1 MCVIFGPK
9 MEEYCPEMCFGH
21 IRLLVALYQAN
32 LITLVKRHI
41 CGTQGVCVPNFA
53 GVAPTLPIVLL
64 FTNSLGRTH
73 ARTHGRTDGRTHG
86 HAPSENILSWR
97 RELGILPVTKTS
109 ENSRSASL

>member
-53 GVAPTLPIVLL
+53 GVVPTVPRALL
-64 FTNSLGRTH
+64 STNLLGRTH
-73 ARTHGRTDGRTHG
+73 MHARTHTHT
-86 HAPSENILSWR
+86 LTR
-97 RELGILPVTKTS
+97 VKT
-109 ENSRSASL
+109 

>member
-41 CGTQGVCVPNFA
+41 CGTQGVCVPNFV
-53 GVAPTLPIVLL
+53 GVAPTLPVVLL

-73 ARTHGRTDGRTHG
+73 ARTHGRTDTPQVKTYSPGG
-86 HAPSENILSWR
+86 ENNMTP
-97 RELGILPVTKTS
+97 GQYMKT
-109 ENSRSASL
+109 RLH

>member
-21 IRLLVALYQAN
+21 IRLLVALYQPN

-53 GVAPTLPIVLL
+53 GVAPTLPRVLL
-64 FTNSLGRTH
+64 FTNSLGRTD
-73 ARTHGRTDGRTHG
+73 GRTDTPQVKTYSPGG
-86 HAPSENILSWR
+86 ENNQNMVLFGLFKC
-97 RELGILPVTKTS
+97 LG
-109 ENSRSASL
+109 